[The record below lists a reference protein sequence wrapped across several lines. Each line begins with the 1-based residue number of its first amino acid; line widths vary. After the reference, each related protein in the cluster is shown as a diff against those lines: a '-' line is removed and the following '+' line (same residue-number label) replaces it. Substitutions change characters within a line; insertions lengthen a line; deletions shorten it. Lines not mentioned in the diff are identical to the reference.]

1 MKYSGVGKK
10 FILLQLFFG
19 NVSWKNKYD
28 IEFKGLKEGLHEF
41 EFEADNKFFEHF
53 EESLVDNGEVL
64 IKVVLEKRSS
74 FIKIQIN
81 IAGWLELNCDRCL
94 ENYQQE
100 ISNETEMFVKFS
112 ENEFDDGENIIWV
125 NPEEHHV
132 NLAQIIYEYIT
143 LSIPLR
149 HVHPKNKNGKRDCNK
164 EMLTKLKNYMHPENE
179 DKISTDPRW
188 DALRKLGNI
197 N

>member
-1 MKYSGVGKK
+1 MCEIV
-10 FILLQLFFG
+10 
-19 NVSWKNKYD
+19 
-28 IEFKGLKEGLHEF
+28 
-41 EFEADNKFFEHF
+41 
-53 EESLVDNGEVL
+53 

-74 FIKIQIN
+74 FIKLQLN

-94 ENYQQE
+94 ENYKQTV
-100 ISNETEMFVKFS
+100 SNETEMFVKFS
-112 ENEFDDGENIIWV
+112 ENEFDDGENIVWI
-125 NPEEHHV
+125 NPEEHNI

-149 HVHPKNKNGKRDCNK
+149 HVHPKNNNGKRDCNK
-164 EMLTKLKNYMHPENE
+164 EMLKKLKNYMHSESE
-179 DKISTDPRW
+179 DKTPTDPRW